1 MYEPIKSTDDGD
13 QWREKKDIESASS
26 LQISSHHRPYLSSDK
41 ERLVSLDV
49 FRGLTVAVS
58 CSLTLFSSLTPF
70 SSYSLN
76 LLRLMLLCMLNNS

>member
-1 MYEPIKSTDDGD
+1 MRTKLAMYEPIKSTDDGVN

-26 LQISSHHRPYLSSDK
+26 LQISSHYRPYLPPDK

-58 CSLTLFSSLTPF
+58 LSISNLVFIAYLSLVIAQIS
-70 SSYSLN
+70 
-76 LLRLMLLCMLNNS
+76 